1 MYVCGSV
8 SGPSGLHLYLGGREK
23 WITISQPLWV
33 PGYWTVQGCGRR
45 KQGQRHTRSKGVLS
59 HFKNTGTVNCQSSQ
73 VHGASVSTV
82 IPQEVNSFQSS
93 SLLWAAS
100 WLPLLVKP
108 QTSTVPC
115 KDYGGNKS
123 RSSSPLRLQTRQRS
137 IQYFLQKWKRTS
149 SLRYPNRVDE
159 CSSWNRNGPHWFM
172 CLNAWHREWH
182 GKCCS
187 LLRGSMLLW
196 GHTLRSY
203 MFKVCQCDTVSSA
216 ACGSRR
222 RTLSFFSSTTSVCML
237 PLPTMMIT
245 DWTLNLYIS
254 QPRLNVFLH
263 KNCLSHGAC
272 SQQWKPKWVLC
283 SLSMLMIATVK
294 SKKNHD

>member
-1 MYVCGSV
+1 MCVD
-8 SGPSGLHLYLGGREK
+8 LYLGLVAYTYIWEVERSR
-23 WITISQPLWV
+23 SQFHNHCEFPDTEQYRAV
-33 PGYWTVQGCGRR
+33 DGEN
-45 KQGQRHTRSKGVLS
+45 KGQRHTRSKGVLS

-100 WLPLLVKP
+100 WFPLLVKP

-187 LLRGSMLLW
+187 LVRGSMSQ

-216 ACGSRR
+216 ACGSRW

-237 PLPTMMIT
+237 LLPDMMII
-245 DWTLNLYIS
+245 DWTSESI
-254 QPRLNVFLH
+254 H
-263 KNCLSHGAC
+263 KSAPIKCFPS
-272 SQQWKPKWVLC
+272 
-283 SLSMLMIATVK
+283 
-294 SKKNHD
+294 